1 MRAWLALVVVAV
13 AAVTV
18 LALVLGGQAGGRPE
32 GDPLSVAAT
41 PFPRPTVDP
50 DAGEAAY
57 VASVNAVLVV
67 LDASGRVVRVG
78 PEREAG
84 AALCPGGR
92 RLAIAES
99 WRGAVE
105 VRSVE
110 LRQVRAQRVPIRPV
124 HGVACLD
131 PRGHRTAV
139 VTGSDTT
146 PVKTL
151 RVLAPGRRRIILRT
165 RGEVPRLDASGIY
178 VTDAAGVRQR
188 ALVDGRLLA
197 RLPGPAGVYDV
208 MPSPDGRHWLMNVMP
223 EDTLDRIVL
232 AQPESGAM
240 HELPFRG
247 EQALGWVGPEQF
259 AVLDDGVVRIVDT
272 QPAVVR
278 VVEPFPAHAALLVG
292 DRIVAVDGRSLI
304 AVQPGGTAPEVIG
317 TVPERTYL
325 LAALTPPG

>member
-1 MRAWLALVVVAV
+1 MRARLAVVVV

-18 LALVLGGQAGGRPE
+18 LALALGGGAGGRQE
-32 GDPLSVAAT
+32 GHPLSIAAT

-50 DAGEAAY
+50 SAGDAAY
-57 VASVNAVLVV
+57 VAAVNAVLVL

-84 AALCPGGR
+84 VTLCPGGR
-92 RLAIAES
+92 RLAIAEH
-99 WRGAVE
+99 WRGEVE
-105 VRSVE
+105 VRSID
-110 LRQVRAQRVPIRPV
+110 LRRVRAQAVPVGQV

-131 PRGHRTAV
+131 ARGHRTAV

-146 PVKTL
+146 PVRTL
-151 RVLAPGRRRIILRT
+151 RVLAPGRRRVVLRT
-165 RGEVPRLDASGIY
+165 RGEVPRLDANGVY
-178 VTDAAGVRQR
+178 VSDAAGVRQR

-208 MPSPDGRHWLMNVMP
+208 MPSPDGRRWLMNVMP
-223 EDTLDRIVL
+223 EDTFDRIVL

-240 HELPFRG
+240 EELPFRG
-247 EQALGWVGPEQF
+247 EQALGWIGPEQF
-259 AVLDDGVVRIVDT
+259 AVLGAGVVRIVDT
-272 QPAVVR
+272 QAAVVR
-278 VVEPFPAHAALLVG
+278 VVEPFPAHSALLVG

-304 AVQPGGTAPEVIG
+304 AVPPGGTAPERIG